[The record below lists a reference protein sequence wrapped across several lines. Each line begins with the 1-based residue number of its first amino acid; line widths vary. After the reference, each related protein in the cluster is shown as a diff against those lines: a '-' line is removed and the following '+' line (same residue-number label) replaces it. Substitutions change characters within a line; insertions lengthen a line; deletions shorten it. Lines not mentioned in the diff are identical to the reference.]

1 MCPFTVTT
9 DPGSAVPATMT
20 FCASRVA
27 PATGAAMVIVGG
39 VRSSTTVYDD
49 AETTSRSPISVMLI
63 EFAPSFSAS
72 VALKE
77 PLGSRGV
84 VVTTAPLSAICRLR
98 SAWTANDGTLPVS
111 CSCGSRV
118 YAGTESAT
126 GAAPRLE
133 PPAGSSIDPRPCR
146 NGTASCTCATISS
159 NAAPTEDAARGSVA
173 RARIASATASAAS
186 IHRGRAGPRTP
197 APRAIAR

>member
-1 MCPFTVTT
+1 MTVRPTVWATCCATIVSFCVVSFPARSRATTVIGTEPGAAENESVNAPSGAVATMCPFTVTT

-63 EFAPSFSAS
+63 EFAPSCSAS

-77 PLGSRGV
+77 PRSVPVPHLS
-84 VVTTAPLSAICRLR
+84 TTP
-98 SAWTANDGTLPVS
+98 G
-111 CSCGSRV
+111 RV
-118 YAGTESAT
+118 RQKS
-126 GAAPRLE
+126 
-133 PPAGSSIDPRPCR
+133 
-146 NGTASCTCATISS
+146 
-159 NAAPTEDAARGSVA
+159 
-173 RARIASATASAAS
+173 
-186 IHRGRAGPRTP
+186 
-197 APRAIAR
+197 